1 MFDTLC
7 RFIPETWIRI
17 PIPWLNIINM
27 TKYNFTEEELKTII
41 DDYVNNWLSIK
52 EIGEKYNIKS
62 KERIKKILGD
72 NIRTSSEA
80 SKIAHQK
87 HPDKFK
93 LSDDAKDKIRK
104 ARLKFMKEHP
114 EETAWRKR
122 NEPSYPEKM
131 FIKFLEE
138 KGYSDKYYIE
148 REYSIFPF
156 YIDFAFIDLKIAVE
170 IDGSQHLEEERQQK
184 DIEKDK
190 LLQDNGWTVI
200 RIAENVIRNDWDI
213 LEQTLN
219 KYINKES
226 IETFEK
232 VGIVKHVAK
241 SKVNPRNING
251 KTEKQQKRKD
261 DFLKSLPDKDVLL
274 KEIIEYSFEEV
285 GRIHNVTGNAIKKW
299 CKNLGLPSTKRE
311 LGQKSNDKI
320 PNRYCDQCGKLY
332 HPKDRNSK
340 FCSKKCN
347 DQYSFENSKWGHI
360 SLETVNQYIN
370 DKIKIS
376 IACKELGITRQNMY
390 SLCEHYGIKYKI

>member
-1 MFDTLC
+1 
-7 RFIPETWIRI
+7 
-17 PIPWLNIINM
+17 M

-41 DDYVNNWLSIK
+41 DDYVNNWLSIR

-93 LSDDAKDKIRK
+93 LSDNAKDKIRK

-131 FIKFLEE
+131 FIRFLEE

-148 REYSIFPF
+148 REYSMFPF

-200 RIAENVIRNDWDI
+200 RVAENVMRNDWDV

-219 KYINKES
+219 KYINKKS

-232 VGIVKHVAK
+232 VGIVKHISK

-274 KEIIEYSFEEV
+274 KEITEHSFEEV

-320 PNRYCDQCGKLY
+320 PNRYCDQCGKLW
-332 HPKDRNSK
+332 N
-340 FCSKKCN
+340 
-347 DQYSFENSKWGHI
+347 
-360 SLETVNQYIN
+360 
-370 DKIKIS
+370 
-376 IACKELGITRQNMY
+376 
-390 SLCEHYGIKYKI
+390 